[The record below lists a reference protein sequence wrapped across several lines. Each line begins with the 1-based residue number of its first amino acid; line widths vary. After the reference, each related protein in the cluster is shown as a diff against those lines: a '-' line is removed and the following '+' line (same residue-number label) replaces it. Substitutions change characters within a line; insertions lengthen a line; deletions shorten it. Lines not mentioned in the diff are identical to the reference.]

1 MDVLDRILNYARKC
15 IGGEIP
21 SGKKHKWAC
30 ERLLRDVQRIGSE
43 GFPYVWDDDAAQN
56 IIDWFALL
64 RHSKGVLAGEPII
77 LTDWQCFRL
86 CQLYGWKHKDT
97 GKRRFKKTFTEVAR
111 KNAKSQ
117 EEAGVALYEISV
129 TAVKNN
135 EVAEAYTAGTKKDQ
149 SRIVFE
155 EAKLMLR
162 GSPLRTKFNL
172 NRSEIVHRKTG
183 SFIKPLSKEDGKTGD
198 GTNPALLILDE
209 YHQHATTDFY
219 DLGMGSGTK
228 EPLLMIITTAGKDL
242 TYPCYVE
249 EYQMCSK
256 LLDPNVDTEDDEYLV
271 DICELDPEDYA
282 DITNVGNEELWIKAN
297 PIRATYPEGLEKI
310 RGDYRVAKEIPEK
323 MTSFLTKMMDIWV
336 QAKDSGYMNMAKWKA
351 CEVEELPIDTKG
363 MPVYVGFD
371 MSSKLDLTSVAFVI
385 PYKTDLDDGLG
396 KNLVRYIVYSHSFIP
411 SREKLMEHVAKDK
424 AAYDAWERAGY
435 ITVTNTPIVDQGA
448 VMRYVL
454 MTCEAN
460 NWKIQSLCFDPA
472 NAAKLMMD
480 LSDEGF
486 ECVEV
491 YQSHKSLNEATQGFR
506 EQVHSRNIVYTYN
519 PVLNYAMSNA
529 VIRQNN
535 GLIKIDKDATTKR
548 IDPVDAVLC
557 AYKLAMF
564 HIFARPFEDEVDDFL
579 ENF

>member
-1 MDVLDRILNYARKC
+1 MEVLDRILKYARKC
-15 IGGEIP
+15 ISGEIA
-21 SGKKHKWAC
+21 SGQKHKWAC
-30 ERLLRDVQRIGSE
+30 ERLIRDVQRIGSE

-56 IIDWFALL
+56 IIEWFALL

-155 EAKLMLR
+155 EARLMLR

-242 TYPCYVE
+242 TFPCYVE

-336 QAKDSGYMNMAKWKA
+336 QAKDYGYMNMAKWKA
-351 CEVEELPIDTKG
+351 CEVDEIPIDTKG

-424 AAYDAWERAGY
+424 AAYDAWERAGF
-435 ITVTNTPIVDQGA
+435 ITVTDTPIVDQGA

-460 NWKIQSLCFDPA
+460 DWKIQSLCFDPA

-564 HIFARPFEDEVDDFL
+564 HIFRRPFEDEVDDFL
-579 ENF
+579 ENY